1 MDSGAVVL
9 RRNTIMENPNCTC
22 KKKRCPRHGKC
33 DECRAH
39 HASLKGELPVACER
53 KKK

>member
-1 MDSGAVVL
+1 
-9 RRNTIMENPNCTC
+9 MEINKNCP
-22 KKKRCPRHGKC
+22 CPKTHCERHGKC

-39 HASLKGELPVACER
+39 HANKKDPPYCQKHKDSA